1 MTSTGAS
8 TWREL
13 LRLPAVRWYLTGFEL
28 SGVGD
33 SAFMLA
39 GGVWVL
45 ALTGSASLAALVGFC
60 TWLPSLAGPVFGL
73 VADRV
78 DRRRLIIVANLV
90 IAAVMTTLLAVRGPG
105 QVWLIFAAMLAY
117 GAFAAI
123 TDPAELAL
131 LHDLLPGRALGT
143 VNSARMTLTEGNKL
157 IAPLLGAGLYAALGG
172 GTVALLDAATFTA
185 AALTTTMIK
194 LPPRPTPQPAS
205 EAGGH
210 PDHPDQPAR
219 PAGRAEPAG
228 REPAERHWFA
238 DVAAG
243 VRYLWGAG
251 AVRGLAAAA
260 ATTLCMTGFL
270 TVCVFD
276 VVTRSLH
283 QPPAFVG
290 VVSAGQGLGSVVGG
304 LVAPALLRRFREP
317 TLVAAGATAAF
328 LGTLLYLVPLA
339 PVPVAGSAFRGAGLA
354 WVLIGLMTLVQR
366 TTPGELQGRVN
377 GALSTVVFAPM
388 TLATAAGAGV
398 VTLTGYRPML
408 VGGAVVVLGAAL
420 GAAVVARRPPQ
431 EDSSVADRSGSGIS
445 GSSG

>member
-1 MTSTGAS
+1 M

-13 LRLPAVRWYLTGFEL
+13 LKLPSMRWYLAGFEL

-39 GGVWVL
+39 AGVWVL
-45 ALTGSASLAALVGFC
+45 TLTGSASLAALVGFC
-60 TWLPSLAGPVFGL
+60 TWLPSLAGPAFGL

-90 IAAVMTTLLAVRGPG
+90 IAAVMATLLLVRGPG
-105 QVWLIFAAMLAY
+105 QVWLIFAAMVGY
-117 GAFAAI
+117 GAFAAL

-131 LHDLLPGRALGT
+131 LHDLLPDRGLGT

-157 IAPLLGAGLYAALGG
+157 VAPLLGAGLFAALGG

-194 LPPRPTPQPAS
+194 IPHPPRISPPVP
-205 EAGGH
+205 
-210 PDHPDQPAR
+210 
-219 PAGRAEPAG
+219 EPAASG
-228 REPAERHWFA
+228 APPRRRWFA

-243 VRYLWGAG
+243 VRYLWDAG
-251 AVRGLAAAA
+251 PVRGLVGAASV
-260 ATTLCMTGFL
+260 TLCMTGLL
-270 TVCVFD
+270 TVCLFD
-276 VVTRSLH
+276 VVTLSLH
-283 QPPAFVG
+283 RAPAFVG

-304 LVAPALLRRFREP
+304 LLAPALLRRFREA
-317 TLVAAGATAAF
+317 TLVAAGVFAA
-328 LGTLLYLVPLA
+328 GAGILLYLVPLA
-339 PVPVAGSAFRGAGLA
+339 PVPVAGSACRGAGLA

-366 TTPGELQGRVN
+366 TTPSGLRGRVN

-388 TLATAAGAGV
+388 TLATAAGAGL

-408 VGGAVVVLGAAL
+408 AGGAVVVLVAAVGAA
-420 GAAVVARRPPQ
+420 AMARRLARSAEEAPSPQEERPAQ
-431 EDSSVADRSGSGIS
+431 EDSSVADRSGSGMS